1 MSQTESAGARTRSRT
16 RSAILSAAASVLGR
30 DYHATLAD
38 IAAAAGVGRTT
49 LHRYFS
55 DRTGLINAAIE
66 DSIEAIGQSVADA
79 AVEQGPP
86 AEAMRRLV
94 AAMVAVGDRLVFLFG
109 DPRVLEGH
117 GTGGTPPP
125 PDDPVIALIKRGQA
139 EGAFDPDVSP
149 EWIQRV
155 LWSLVYTGH
164 KDADACGL
172 PRHGIVSTV
181 IRTLENGI
189 HARNLKHHSAGMA
202 PAMRTRDSQLREVT
216 STATPSSVGRRSSA
230 TL

>member
-1 MSQTESAGARTRSRT
+1 MTVGLTVSKNVTPRPSGRCALFAGLVSGSCRR
-16 RSAILSAAASVLGR
+16 
-30 DYHATLAD
+30 
-38 IAAAAGVGRTT
+38 AGWPT
-49 LHRYFS
+49 
-55 DRTGLINAAIE
+55 AIE
-66 DSIEAIGQSVADA
+66 DFIDAIGESVAGA
-79 AVEQGPP
+79 AVQQGPP
-86 AEAMRRLV
+86 SEAMRRLV

-109 DPRVLEGH
+109 DPRVLEGY

-125 PDDPVIALIKRGQA
+125 PDDPVIALIERGQA
-139 EGAFDPDVSP
+139 EGGFDPDVSP

-189 HARNLKHHSAGMA
+189 RA
-202 PAMRTRDSQLREVT
+202 
-216 STATPSSVGRRSSA
+216 
-230 TL
+230 